1 MLASWIVM
9 IIFLFSKKSSQV
21 FLLWDLSI
29 TREGVMEYTNNIH
42 STAGKLAIFCDLSEV
57 FSPKKSQMDY
67 KELES

>member
-1 MLASWIVM
+1 
-9 IIFLFSKKSSQV
+9 
-21 FLLWDLSI
+21 
-29 TREGVMEYTNNIH
+29 MEYTNNIH